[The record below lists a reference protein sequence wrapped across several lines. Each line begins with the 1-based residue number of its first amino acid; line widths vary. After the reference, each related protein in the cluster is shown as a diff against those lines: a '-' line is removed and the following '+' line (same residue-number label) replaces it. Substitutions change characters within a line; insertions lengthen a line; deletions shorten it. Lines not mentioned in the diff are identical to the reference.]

1 MFFIQNDPV
10 LLLSL
15 QCTNYLTKR
24 FIFTRVFEVRFN
36 VRLLLRFGPIKFGD
50 YSKNLANYKFLLI
63 FWTLRILLF
72 HCLI

>member
-36 VRLLLRFGPIKFGD
+36 V
-50 YSKNLANYKFLLI
+50 
-63 FWTLRILLF
+63 TLSNIEEKDIRYLWLQVIL
-72 HCLI
+72 